1 LKTLVLFT
9 KLPYLV
15 VFILAQSLLLISAQ
29 AVEPTTY
36 PNQTVHVTTPF
47 PPGGAADVVVR
58 LISQKLTEELGASF
72 IVDNKPGA
80 GGSIGAKFVSQSS
93 PDGYNLL
100 ITSSSTMSINPHFMK
115 KIGYDPFTSFTPI
128 SLIGYSPNV
137 FVVTPNLPFKNVQE
151 FIAAAKANPGKYNF
165 ASNGPGTSSHL
176 TGELF
181 QQSAS
186 IELLHVPYKGAS
198 PAVVDVAG
206 GQVTGLFAAFAS
218 VGPLVKSGK
227 LKALGVTSLKR
238 MEIAPQI
245 PTLNE
250 SGLPNFES
258 LQWWA
263 VYGPANMPVSIQ
275 NKLNEAV
282 NKILKQP
289 DTKVRFAEESI
300 FVLGG
305 SPDDLKNYLR
315 SDYNKWGKV
324 ISTGKFTLN

>member
-1 LKTLVLFT
+1 MKNFLFAS
-9 KLPYLV
+9 KSWNIISLFILQIFLV
-15 VFILAQSLLLISAQ
+15 VHVY
-29 AVEPTTY
+29 AVEPGAY

-58 LISQKLTEELGASF
+58 LVSQKLSEELGVSF
-72 IVDNKPGA
+72 IVENRPGA
-80 GGSIGAKFVSQSS
+80 GGSIGAKYISQLP

-128 SLIGYSPNV
+128 SLVGYSPNV
-137 FVVTPNLPFKNVQE
+137 FVVTPNLPFKTVQE
-151 FIAAAKANPGKYNF
+151 FITAAKAHPGKYNF

-181 QQSAS
+181 QQSAGV
-186 IELLHVPYKGAS
+186 EMLHVPYKGAS

-218 VGPLVKSGK
+218 VGPLIKSGK

-238 MEIAPQI
+238 MDVAPQI
-245 PTLNE
+245 PTFNE

-263 VYGPANMPVSIQ
+263 VFAPANLPVNIQ
-275 NKLNEAV
+275 VKLNDAM

-289 DTKVRFAEESI
+289 ETKARFAEESI

-305 SPDDLKNYLR
+305 SPEDLKTYLR
-315 SDYNKWGKV
+315 NDYNKWGKL
-324 ISTGKFTLN
+324 ISSGKFSLN

>member
-1 LKTLVLFT
+1 MKNFLFAS
-9 KLPYLV
+9 KSWNIIPL
-15 VFILAQSLLLISAQ
+15 FILQIFLVAQVFALEPSA
-29 AVEPTTY
+29 Y

-58 LISQKLTEELGASF
+58 LVSQKLSEELGVSF
-72 IVDNKPGA
+72 IVENRPGA
-80 GGSIGAKFVSQSS
+80 GGSIGAKYISQLP

-128 SLIGYSPNV
+128 SLVGYSPNV
-137 FVVTPNLPFKNVQE
+137 FVVTPNLPFKTVQE
-151 FIAAAKANPGKYNF
+151 FITAAKAQPGKYNF

-181 QQSAS
+181 QQSAGV
-186 IELLHVPYKGAS
+186 EMLHVPYKGAS

-218 VGPLVKSGK
+218 VGPLIKSGK

-238 MEIAPQI
+238 MEVAPQI
-245 PTLNE
+245 PTFNE
-250 SGLPNFES
+250 SGLANFES
-258 LQWWA
+258 LQWWGVFA
-263 VYGPANMPVSIQ
+263 PANLPVNIQ
-275 NKLNEAV
+275 VKLNEAM

-289 DTKVRFAEESI
+289 ETKARFAEESI

-305 SPDDLKNYLR
+305 SPEDLKTYLR
-315 SDYNKWGKV
+315 NDYNKWGKL
-324 ISTGKFTLN
+324 ISSGKFSLN

>member
-1 LKTLVLFT
+1 M
-9 KLPYLV
+9 
-15 VFILAQSLLLISAQ
+15 
-29 AVEPTTY
+29 
-36 PNQTVHVTTPF
+36 HVTTPF

-58 LISQKLTEELGASF
+58 LVSQKLSEELGVSF
-72 IVDNKPGA
+72 IVENRPGA
-80 GGSIGAKFVSQSS
+80 GGSIGAKYIAQLP

-137 FVVTPNLPFKNVQE
+137 FVVTPNLPFKTVQE
-151 FIAAAKANPGKYNF
+151 FIGAAKAQPGKYNF

-181 QQSAS
+181 QQSAGV
-186 IELLHVPYKGAS
+186 EMLHVPYKGAS

-218 VGPLVKSGK
+218 VGPLIKSGK
-227 LKALGVTSLKR
+227 LKALGVTSMKR

-245 PTLNE
+245 PTFNE

-258 LQWWA
+258 LQWWGVFA
-263 VYGPANMPVSIQ
+263 PANLPVNIQ
-275 NKLNEAV
+275 VKLNDAM
-282 NKILKQP
+282 NKILKHP
-289 DTKVRFAEESI
+289 DTKARFAEESI
-300 FVLGG
+300 MVLGG
-305 SPDDLKNYLR
+305 SPEDLKNYLR
-315 SDYNKWGKV
+315 NDYNKWGKL
-324 ISTGKFTLN
+324 ISSGKFSLN